1 MVLLSA
7 RGGILSPYLVFELF
21 TGWPPGTELAIFSPC
36 LGSYG
41 KDRAGPFLAF
51 ERI

>member
-7 RGGILSPYLVFELF
+7 LGGILSPYLVFELF
-21 TGWPPGTELAIFSPC
+21 TGWPPGTELAIFS
-36 LGSYG
+36 GSYG